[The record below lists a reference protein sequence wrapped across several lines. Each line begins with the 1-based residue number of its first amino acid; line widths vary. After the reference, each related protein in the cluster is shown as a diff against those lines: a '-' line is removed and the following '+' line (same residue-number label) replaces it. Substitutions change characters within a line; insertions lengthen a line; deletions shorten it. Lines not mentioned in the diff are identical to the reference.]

1 MAHNLQHYL
10 PVMDI
15 RIDIET
21 NGHVEVVQVSGRLVE
36 CFIQQLTDVCEPM
49 EGNFVLDLSN
59 LVFADDAGIDV
70 IRSLRE
76 KGADIS
82 EASSFIKFLI
92 DG

>member
-1 MAHNLQHYL
+1 ML
-10 PVMDI
+10 VMDI

-21 NGHVEVVQVSGRLVE
+21 RGPVDVIHVSGRLVE
-36 CFIQQLTDVCEPM
+36 SFIQQLTDVCEPI
-49 EGNFVLDLSN
+49 EGNFALDLSE

-82 EASSFIKFLI
+82 GASSFIKLLI

>member
-1 MAHNLQHYL
+1 MLE
-10 PVMDI
+10 MDM

-21 NGHVEVVQVSGRLVE
+21 KSLVEVMQVSGRLVE
-36 CFIQQLTDVCEPM
+36 PFIQQLTDLCEPL

-76 KGADIS
+76 KGAEIS
-82 EASSFIKFLI
+82 GASSFIKLLI

>member
-1 MAHNLQHYL
+1 MAHKLQNYL
-10 PVMDI
+10 LVMDI
-15 RIDIET
+15 RIDIDT
-21 NGHVEVVQVSGRLVE
+21 KGLVEVVHVSGRLVE
-36 CFIQQLTDVCEPM
+36 SFIQQLMDVCEPM
-49 EGNFVLDLSN
+49 EGNFALDLSN

-82 EASSFIKFLI
+82 GASLFIKLLI

>member
-1 MAHNLQHYL
+1 
-10 PVMDI
+10 MDI

-21 NGHVEVVQVSGRLVE
+21 RGPVDVVHVSGRLAVSS
-36 CFIQQLTDVCEPM
+36 IKQLTNVCELM
-49 EGNFVLDLSN
+49 EGDFVLDLSN
-59 LVFADDAGIDV
+59 LVFAEDAAVEV

-82 EASSFIKFLI
+82 GASSFIKFLI

>member
-1 MAHNLQHYL
+1 
-10 PVMDI
+10 MDM

-21 NGHVEVVQVSGRLVE
+21 KGPVEVVQVSGRLVE
-36 CFIQQLTDVCEPM
+36 YFIQQLNNVCEPM
-49 EGNFVLDLSN
+49 EGNFVLDLSE

-76 KGADIS
+76 KGADIRG
-82 EASSFIKFLI
+82 ASSFIKLLI

>member
-1 MAHNLQHYL
+1 MLE
-10 PVMDI
+10 MDI

-21 NGHVEVVQVSGRLVE
+21 NGPVEVVQISGRLVE
-36 CFIQQLTDVCEPM
+36 PFIRQLTDVCESM

-59 LVFADDAGIDV
+59 LIYADDAGVDV

-76 KGADIS
+76 KGAEIS
-82 EASSFIKFLI
+82 GASSFIKLLI

>member
-1 MAHNLQHYL
+1 MG
-10 PVMDI
+10 I

-21 NGHVEVVQVSGRLVE
+21 NGHVEVVQVSGRLAKP
-36 CFIQQLTDVCEPM
+36 FIQQLTDVCEPM
-49 EGNFVLDLSN
+49 EGNYALDLSN

-76 KGADIS
+76 KGAEIS
-82 EASSFIKFLI
+82 GASSFIKLLI

>member
-1 MAHNLQHYL
+1 
-10 PVMDI
+10 MDM

-21 NGHVEVVQVSGRLVE
+21 KGPVEVVQVSGRLVE
-36 CFIQQLTDVCEPM
+36 YFIQQLNNICEPM
-49 EGNFVLDLSN
+49 EGNFVLDLSG

-76 KGADIS
+76 KGADIRG
-82 EASSFIKFLI
+82 ASSFIKLLI

>member
-1 MAHNLQHYL
+1 MAHNLQQYL

-21 NGHVEVVQVSGRLVE
+21 KGPDDVVHVSGRLVVSS
-36 CFIQQLTDVCEPM
+36 IKQLAGVCEPL
-49 EGNFVLDLSN
+49 EGNFVLDLSE
-59 LVFADDAGIDV
+59 LVFADAAGIDV

-82 EASSFIKFLI
+82 GMSSFIKLLI

>member
-1 MAHNLQHYL
+1 
-10 PVMDI
+10 MDI

-21 NGHVEVVQVSGRLVE
+21 KGPVDVVRVSGRLVVSS
-36 CFIQQLTDVCEPM
+36 IKQLTDVCELM
-49 EGNFVLDLSN
+49 EDNFLLDLSE
-59 LVFADDAGIDV
+59 LVFADNPAIEV

-82 EASSFIKFLI
+82 GASSFIKFLI